1 MVGAATDG
9 AGRALGQSLG
19 QQPGLCVQKATLQRV
34 PLGVGGILRLGGSA
48 VALLRLFGGV
58 GAALILGQAVGEGG
72 ERRLPLGQLLLLGSE
87 EGILRLRVA
96 EGGKLRLRPG
106 QLLVQ
111 RVELGPRPAG
121 LGLFKVGFALG
132 GRLLGFELA
141 AEGFRLFRLAEGLL

>member
-58 GAALILGQAVGEGG
+58 GAALVLGQAVGEGG
-72 ERRLPLGQLLLLGSE
+72 ERRLPLGQLLLLGGK
-87 EGILRLRVA
+87 EGVLRLRSPRA
-96 EGGKLRLRPG
+96 GKLRLRPG

-121 LGLFKVGFALG
+121 LGLFKI
-132 GRLLGFELA
+132 
-141 AEGFRLFRLAEGLL
+141 GFRFGRPLAWF

>member
-19 QQPGLCVQKATLQRV
+19 QQPGLCVQKAALQRV

-58 GAALILGQAVGEGG
+58 GAALVLGQAVGESG
-72 ERRLPLGQLLLLGSE
+72 ERRLPLGQLLLLGGE
-87 EGILRLRVA
+87 EGVLRLRVA
-96 EGGKLRLRPG
+96 EGGQLRLRPG

-132 GRLLGFELA
+132 GPLLGFELA